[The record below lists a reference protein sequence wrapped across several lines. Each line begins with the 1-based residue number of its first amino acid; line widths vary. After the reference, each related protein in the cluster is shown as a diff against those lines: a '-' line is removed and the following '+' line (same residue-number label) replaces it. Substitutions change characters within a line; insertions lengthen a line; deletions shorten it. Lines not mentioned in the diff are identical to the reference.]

1 MRRAMLLVMGLGGMV
16 LMSLILI
23 VQVQSSGVRPKAY
36 VPHDTFYP
44 RTVMGTELLAV
55 EATAYSGPFWEDG
68 SDEYVTNVAAL
79 VVENRG
85 GLLVTGGAVIVE
97 LESDWLVFEI
107 SFLPPGGK
115 VLVLEK
121 DRKNYCATSAV
132 TCYGWTKEEYPENM
146 GLISVETMGLTG
158 LILSNHT
165 GCTVPSLQV
174 HYKNYDPERGIFL
187 GGISYCITEEDLM
200 PREVRALE
208 PDNFAARES
217 RIVSVLQEMDR

>member
-1 MRRAMLLVMGLGGMV
+1 MRRAMLLIVGFGGMV
-16 LMSLILI
+16 LMSLVWV
-23 VQVQSSGVRPKAY
+23 VQVQNCSLEPKAY
-36 VPHDTFYP
+36 VPRNTFYP

-55 EATAYSGPFWEDG
+55 ETMEYSGPFWEDG
-68 SDEYVTNVAAL
+68 SNEPVTGVAAL

-121 DRKNYCATSAV
+121 DRKCYCAISAV
-132 TCYGWTKEEYPENM
+132 TCYGWTKEEYPENR
-146 GLISVETMGLTG
+146 GLVAVETVGLS
-158 LILSNHT
+158 LKNHT

-174 HYKNYDPERGIFL
+174 YYKNYDPEREMFL
-187 GGISYCITEEDLM
+187 GGIAYCITEEDLM
-200 PREVRALE
+200 PREVRMLKPA
-208 PDNFAARES
+208 NFTAGQS
-217 RIVSVLQEMDR
+217 RIVSVLQEMGR